1 MGIDTTLV
9 NISLKNK
16 SFKKEPIMKE
26 NETIIKTADGV
37 RVSLSDWNE
46 GGAWLSLQHS
56 HGSNF
61 VVFTKAEAE
70 KLLAG
75 LQAVLEHHEKII

>member
-1 MGIDTTLV
+1 
-9 NISLKNK
+9 
-16 SFKKEPIMKE
+16 MKLE

-75 LQAVLEHHEKII
+75 LKAVLEHHEKII

>member
-1 MGIDTTLV
+1 
-9 NISLKNK
+9 
-16 SFKKEPIMKE
+16 MKE
-26 NETIIKTADGV
+26 EIETIIKTADGV

-75 LQAVLEHHEKII
+75 LQAVLENHEEVVD